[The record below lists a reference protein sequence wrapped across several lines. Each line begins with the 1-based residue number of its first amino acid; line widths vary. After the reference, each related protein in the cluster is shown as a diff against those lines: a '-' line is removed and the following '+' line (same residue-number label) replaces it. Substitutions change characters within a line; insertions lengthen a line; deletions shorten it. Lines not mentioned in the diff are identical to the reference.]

1 MSTPSLTSRA
11 RLGRHDFLRFD
22 DHRARRLHADCGTL
36 WVTLDGELQDI
47 EIDAGHSRDFDGRAA
62 LTVGSMGGSAV
73 LRAQALP
80 AEPGQPGQPV
90 MWARRLRTAAARWW
104 PTRPAAEPTP

>member
-62 LTVGSMGGSAV
+62 LTVGDLLAEEHVLEQRGGGVDRGHDVDGAHGRV
-73 LRAQALP
+73 
-80 AEPGQPGQPV
+80 
-90 MWARRLRTAAARWW
+90 
-104 PTRPAAEPTP
+104 

>member
-80 AEPGQPGQPV
+80 AQPGG
-90 MWARRLRTAAARWW
+90 WASRLLNAAQRWW
-104 PTRPAAEPTP
+104 PKARGALAS